1 MIGRSCDEALEKAVK
16 AMLEGAD
23 LESVSMKKIRAE
35 LEEKFGTSLAEKKAV
50 IKDFVQNAIDSN

>member
-1 MIGRSCDEALEKAVK
+1 MGESCDEALEKAVK

-35 LEEKFGTSLAEKKAV
+35 LEEKFGVSLAEKKAL

>member
-1 MIGRSCDEALEKAVK
+1 MGESCDEALEKAVK

-50 IKDFVQNAIDSN
+50 IKGFVAEALGE